1 LFEINYKTLSKK
13 YENSINTKGNSIS
26 IKLNPELIKKVI
38 SKLPFELTDKQKIV
52 LFQILK
58 DIEKDH
64 SMARLLE

>member
-1 LFEINYKTLSKK
+1 LNAEFIKEI
-13 YENSINTKGNSIS
+13 
-26 IKLNPELIKKVI
+26 I

-58 DIEKDH
+58 DMEKDH